1 MSTKLSSEHLSRQ
14 AVVYVRQSTMGQV
27 LENRESQRRQYGLAD
42 RAKQLGFRN
51 VQVVDDDLGRSGSGL
66 AARPGFDR
74 LVAMV
79 CSGTVGAIFCIE
91 ASRLARNGR
100 DWHYLIDFCAL
111 VGTVIVDHDGVYDP
125 RLANDRLLLGMKGTM
140 NEFEVTLFRQ
150 RSLEAKRAKAQR
162 GELQFP
168 LPVGFQWT
176 PDGSIEIDPNR
187 RVQQAIEGVFERFQL
202 LGSIRQVLLAMRRE
216 KLRLPTRAEA
226 ESRPGIEWK
235 LPVYN
240 TVHRLITNPLYGGA
254 YAYGKTEAR
263 TKIRGDRARKTTGHR
278 RAISAWTVLIRDHHR
293 GYISWAQ
300 YERNQRIVASNAH
313 MKQQTMAKAARGGRA
328 LLGGLLRCRRC
339 GRRLHVTYGG
349 RKQPGIRYE
358 CRGAMINHGEGT
370 RCVSFG
376 ALRPDEAISRALL
389 DAVSPGAIDA
399 AVEMAHQMASEVGA
413 VHKALGLEL
422 EQARYEAKLATR
434 RYEAVDP
441 ANRLVALELEKRWNE
456 ALARVQ
462 EVEARLAE
470 DNLVRTRAVP
480 VPRESLMELADS
492 LPMVWNSSQ
501 TDMRLKQRIAR
512 LLIAEIIADVDVARS
527 EIVLLVHWQGGRHS
541 EIRAPKNRTGQTSRR
556 ASVEVEELVRRM
568 AERWSNIE
576 IAATLNR
583 IGLRTGTGLSW
594 NDVRVKTL
602 RVRMG
607 LPHDSSPTHR
617 METTVT
623 LAEAVDQLGVSNR
636 TIMTWIQDGLI
647 PATQVMPHAP
657 YEIPRAALST
667 PEVRAAIDRA
677 HAHGKAARKW
687 ARDRRTL
694 KLPGV

>member
-1 MSTKLSSEHLSRQ
+1 MSTKLTGDHLSRQ

-42 RAKQLGFRN
+42 RAKQLGFRS

-79 CSGTVGAIFCIE
+79 CSGATGAIFCIE

-162 GELQFP
+162 GELQFR

-176 PDGSIEIDPNR
+176 SNGQMELDPNR
-187 RVQQAIEGVFERFQL
+187 RVQEAIQSVFELFQA
-202 LGSIRQVLLAMRRE
+202 LGSVRQVLLALRRE
-216 KLRLPTRAEA
+216 KLRLPAHADGE
-226 ESRPGIEWK
+226 PGITWK

-240 TVHRLITNPLYGGA
+240 TVHRLLTNPIYGGA

-263 TKIRGDRARKTTGHR
+263 TKVLGDRARKTMGHR
-278 RAISAWTVLIRDHHR
+278 KSMPAWTALLHDHHR
-293 GYISWAQ
+293 GYISWEQ
-300 YERNQRIVASNAH
+300 FERNQKIVASNAH
-313 MKQQTMAKAARGGRA
+313 MTHQGMSKSARGGRA
-328 LLGGLLRCRRC
+328 LLAGLLRCRRC
-339 GRRLHVTYGG
+339 GRRLHVTYAGK
-349 RKQPGIRYE
+349 RQPGIRYE
-358 CRGAMINHGEGT
+358 CRGAMINHGHGT

-389 DAVSPGAIDA
+389 DAVSPSAIDA
-399 AVEMAHQMASEVGA
+399 AVEMAQQIASEAGA
-413 VHKALGLEL
+413 VHKALALEL
-422 EQARYEAKLATR
+422 EQARYDAKLATR

-441 ANRLVALELEKRWNE
+441 ENRLVALELERRWNE
-456 ALARVQ
+456 SLARVQ
-462 EVEARLAE
+462 ELEARLAE
-470 DNLVRTRAVP
+470 EAATRTRSAP
-480 VPRESLMELADS
+480 VTREALLELADS
-492 LPMVWNSSQ
+492 LPRAWNSAR

-512 LLIAEIIADVDVARS
+512 LLIVEIIADIDVSKS
-527 EIVLLVHWQGGRHS
+527 EIVLVVHWQGGRHS
-541 EIRAPKNRTGQTSRR
+541 EVRTIKNRSGDHGRK
-556 ASVEVEELVRRM
+556 ASVEAEELVRRM
-568 AERWSNIE
+568 AARWSNAE

-583 IGLRTGTGLSW
+583 MGLRTGTGLSW
-594 NDVRVKTL
+594 NEVRVKTL
-602 RVRMG
+602 RTRMG
-607 LPHDSSPTHR
+607 IPPDTVSTHR
-617 METTVT
+617 AETTVT
-623 LAEAVDQLGVSNR
+623 LSEAVEKLGVCNR
-636 TIMTWIQDGLI
+636 TVMRLIQDGLI
-647 PATQVMPHAP
+647 PATQAMPHAP
-657 YEIPRAALST
+657 YEISRAALET
-667 PEVRAAIDRA
+667 TEVRTAVARA
-677 HAHGKAARKW
+677 REHGRYARKW